1 ENNSKLQCTV
11 LEEAVNKY
19 HYQVEDLK
27 SELKK
32 VNDNILL
39 LQCQTNDLTQYN
51 KRKDLILY
59 GIPFKQNENTYDVVL
74 ELAASV
80 ELQLNKHDF
89 YAIHRLPL
97 SKRVGNSGNA
107 SASIKISSMNI
118 RSLVPQKDAVS
129 AYLSLIRPAVLCLT
143 ETWLDNTVAD
153 NDISFF
159 EYHVPWRLDRNRHG
173 GGCAI
178 YVRTDFHSVRLV
190 EFEEAM
196 FEIHAIRLT
205 LMNQQHVTILNIYR
219 RRAVYRLC
227 T

>member
-97 SKRVGNSGNA
+97 SKR
-107 SASIKISSMNI
+107 
-118 RSLVPQKDAVS
+118 VPQKDAVS